1 MEEEEAI
8 LFWDEFAQDYA
19 QIQQESSL
27 QIAKEVVAY
36 LLEQQVFPISIFV
49 DFAAGAGRYIPAFYP
64 YVNEY
69 YAIDFS
75 KEMLRIIEETI
86 DDPQNKLHLIQ
97 QSQSDFLTTDQHWP
111 CIFMAMNPALRDK
124 KTLLQLRKKTDQ
136 LIILRTIAEVENV
149 FQPFEEDPVAEKEL
163 QLNTYYKKWL
173 SEEAIEWRSCQ
184 FEYMVKEEIDRDL
197 FHLYFEDEYSLEQR
211 KQMVQRIFGE
221 SLTVESHTKI
231 AFELLLSR

>member
-1 MEEEEAI
+1 MEEEEAM
-8 LFWDEFAQDYA
+8 LFWDEFAQEYA

-36 LLEQQVFPISIFV
+36 LLDQQVFPISIFV
-49 DFAAGAGRYIPAFYP
+49 DFAAGAGRYISAFYP
-64 YVNEY
+64 YVDEY

-75 KEMLRIIEETI
+75 KEMLKIIEETI

-111 CIFMAMNPALRDK
+111 CIFMAMNPAVRDK
-124 KTLLQLRKKTDQ
+124 EALLQFQKKAHQ
-136 LIILRTIAEVENV
+136 LIILRMIAEEENV

-197 FHLYFEDEYSLEQR
+197 FHLYFEEEYSSEQR
-211 KQMVQRIFGE
+211 QQMVQHVFGE
-221 SLTVESHTKI
+221 ALTVESQTKI
-231 AFELLLSR
+231 TFELLLSR

>member
-19 QIQQESSL
+19 QIQRESQL
-27 QIAKEVVAY
+27 KIAEEVAAFLV
-36 LLEQQVFPISIFV
+36 EQKVFPISAFV
-49 DFAAGAGRYIPAFYP
+49 DFAAGTGRYISAFYP

-75 KEMLRIIEETI
+75 KEMLRIIEETAE
-86 DDPQNKLHLIQ
+86 DPMNKLHLVQ
-97 QSQSDFLTTDQHWP
+97 QSQKDFLSADQHWP

-149 FQPFEEDPVAEKEL
+149 FQPYEKNL
-163 QLNTYYKKWL
+163 SAKNDLNLNNWYKKWF
-173 SEEAIEWRSCQ
+173 SEEAIDWQSRQ
-184 FEYMVKEEIDRDL
+184 FEYILKEEIDQEL

-231 AFELLLSR
+231 TFELLIA